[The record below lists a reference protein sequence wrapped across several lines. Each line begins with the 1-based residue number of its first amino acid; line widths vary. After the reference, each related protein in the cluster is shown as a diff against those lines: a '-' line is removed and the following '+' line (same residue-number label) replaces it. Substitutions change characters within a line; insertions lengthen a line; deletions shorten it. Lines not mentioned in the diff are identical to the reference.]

1 MFALTC
7 CQQARRGSRVH
18 KHSNAYVDVRFIIL
32 EYSEAF
38 GIQQGCLKGNL
49 VMTGNEGRE
58 QLGFVLC

>member
-1 MFALTC
+1 M
-7 CQQARRGSRVH
+7 GSRVH